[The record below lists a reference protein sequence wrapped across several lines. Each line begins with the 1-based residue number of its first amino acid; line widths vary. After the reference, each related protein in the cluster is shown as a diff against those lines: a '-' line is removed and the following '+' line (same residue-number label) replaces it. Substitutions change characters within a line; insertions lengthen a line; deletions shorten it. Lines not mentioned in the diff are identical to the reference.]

1 MWTGHTGVLGVS
13 RKDHLFSFYKGK
25 IMDDLEKRRI
35 YNLIQLALKS
45 LQNDKFQINS
55 YSPYYAVNGTSGIK
69 FSVKINETEL
79 AFFAGFST
87 DKKYENQ
94 LLFGVLKSDCNEK
107 VSKLNHLDDDE
118 NENKIQEKIK
128 IDTKFTSLE
137 ENSKKE
143 KISKWLNE
151 QIRTFL
157 SMYSLF
163 NGSLKKSS
171 NEEQNPIKRKLI
183 LSFTCLLF
191 GCLGVHRFLLRQWGS
206 GFLQLFTMG
215 GFYIWWIIDTIR
227 LFTGNYPDSDG
238 ILFKDKITE
247 YKDAHK
253 VEYEKEIES
262 YENIDTKTW
271 FKVVELPWLI
281 TVLGIMPSCF
291 CPIFAETN
299 EIVFIALAAV
309 SSIIF
314 LIGLISI
321 FTTIG
326 KKRKIRIANG
336 ITITK
341 NPYTWFLSKIGKI
354 TCGTI
359 IFILGIGIFALIAI
373 FSNFIRANL
382 SGSSSFSGN
391 SENANSSSTGTKI
404 KPMYWWACNYCG
416 TKIQSYSSPRNGSW
430 MCPSSPTSDK
440 VHRWQN
446 HGQVGNINFQC
457 SKCGL
462 TLNLNGNPISSS
474 TSCGGTS
481 SHNWCKL

>member
-1 MWTGHTGVLGVS
+1 
-13 RKDHLFSFYKGK
+13 
-25 IMDDLEKRRI
+25 MDDLEKRKI
-35 YNLIQLALKS
+35 YNLIQLALQAFQSNKY
-45 LQNDKFQINS
+45 QINS
-55 YSPYYAVNGTSGIK
+55 YTPYYAVNGTSGIK
-69 FSVKINETEL
+69 FSVKVNETEL

-118 NENKIQEKIK
+118 NGNKIQEKIK

-137 ENSKKE
+137 ENSQKE

-171 NEEQNPIKRKLI
+171 NKEQNPIKRKLI

-227 LFTGNYPDSDG
+227 IFTGNYPDSDG

-247 YKDAHK
+247 YKDANK

-271 FKVVELPWLI
+271 FKIVELPWLI
-281 TVLGIMPSCF
+281 TVLGIVPSCF

-321 FTTIG
+321 FATIG
-326 KKRKIRIANG
+326 KKRKIRIVND
-336 ITITK
+336 IPITK
-341 NPYTWFLSKIGKI
+341 NPYTWFLSKIGKAV
-354 TCGTI
+354 CGTTI
-359 IFILGIGIFALIAI
+359 LVLGIGIFVLIAI
-373 FSNFIRANL
+373 FTTSVSKSL
-382 SGSSSFSGN
+382 SGEGSSSSLSSG
-391 SENANSSSTGTKI
+391 SKSSSNSKSGDNSISAGTNNKKSI
-404 KPMYWWACNYCG
+404 RYYYCEYCG
-416 TKIQSYSSPRNGSW
+416 GKYSSISSLTSNSCPRYPYGGTGRHKLYEGSEKSQYYCKYCGQGYSSISNLTSNTCPRNPNGKRRH
-430 MCPSSPTSDK
+430 SPA
-440 VHRWQN
+440 
-446 HGQVGNINFQC
+446 
-457 SKCGL
+457 L
-462 TLNLNGNPISSS
+462 
-474 TSCGGTS
+474 
-481 SHNWCKL
+481 

>member
-1 MWTGHTGVLGVS
+1 
-13 RKDHLFSFYKGK
+13 
-25 IMDDLEKRRI
+25 MDDLEKRKI
-35 YNLIQLALKS
+35 YNLIQLALQAFQSNKY
-45 LQNDKFQINS
+45 QINS
-55 YSPYYAVNGTSGIK
+55 YTPYYGENGTSGIK
-69 FSVKINETEL
+69 FSVKVNETEL

-107 VSKLNHLDDDE
+107 VSKLKHLDDDE
-118 NENKIQEKIK
+118 NGNKIQEKIK
-128 IDTKFTSLE
+128 IDTRFTSLE
-137 ENSKKE
+137 ENSQKE

-171 NEEQNPIKRKLI
+171 NKEQNPIKRKLI

-238 ILFKDKITE
+238 ILLKDKIRE
-247 YKDAHK
+247 YKDANK

-271 FKVVELPWLI
+271 FKIVELPWLI
-281 TVLGIMPSCF
+281 TVLGIVPSCF

-321 FTTIG
+321 FATIG
-326 KKRKIRIANG
+326 KKRKIRIVND
-336 ITITK
+336 IPITK
-341 NPYTWFLSKIGKI
+341 NPYTWFLSKIGKAV
-354 TCGTI
+354 CGTTI
-359 IFILGIGIFALIAI
+359 LVLGIGIFVLIAI
-373 FSNFIRANL
+373 FTTSVSKSLSSGSTSSKRAT
-382 SGSSSFSGN
+382 SGSSGSTRGSN
-391 SENANSSSTGTKI
+391 SASTEKSNKTSI
-404 KPMYWWACNYCG
+404 KYYYCEYCG
-416 TKIQSYSSPRNGSW
+416 HKEINLKLLLSGHCNRHPTAPYSVHHKLYEGTIKSDYYCKYCGHKERTIDHLTSGYCQKHPNGSGKGHHL
-430 MCPSSPTSDK
+430 PA
-440 VHRWQN
+440 
-446 HGQVGNINFQC
+446 
-457 SKCGL
+457 L
-462 TLNLNGNPISSS
+462 
-474 TSCGGTS
+474 
-481 SHNWCKL
+481 

>member
-1 MWTGHTGVLGVS
+1 
-13 RKDHLFSFYKGK
+13 
-25 IMDDLEKRRI
+25 MDDLEKRKI
-35 YNLIQLALKS
+35 YNFIQLT
-45 LQNDKFQINS
+45 LQAFQSNKYQINS
-55 YSPYYAVNGTSGIK
+55 YTPYYAVNGTSGIK
-69 FSVKINETEL
+69 FSVKVNETEL

-118 NENKIQEKIK
+118 NGNKIQEKIK

-137 ENSKKE
+137 ENSQKE

-171 NEEQNPIKRKLI
+171 NKEQNPIKRKLI

-191 GCLGVHRFLLRQWGS
+191 GCLGVHRFFLRQWGS

-271 FKVVELPWLI
+271 FKIVELPWLI
-281 TVLGIMPSCF
+281 TVLGVTVACILSLIPNQTDLQTYIYLS
-291 CPIFAETN
+291 I
-299 EIVFIALAAV
+299 

-314 LIGLISI
+314 LIGLIAI
-321 FTTIG
+321 FATID
-326 KKRKIRIANG
+326 KKRKIRIAND
-336 ITITK
+336 IPLSK
-341 NPYTWFLSKIGKI
+341 NPYTWFLSKTGKI

-373 FSNFIRANL
+373 FTTSVSKSLSSESTSSNRATSESSDSTRGSNSASTEKSNKTSIKYYYCEYCGHKEINLKLLL
-382 SGSSSFSGN
+382 SGHCN
-391 SENANSSSTGTKI
+391 RHPTDPYNAHHKLYEGTI
-404 KPMYWWACNYCG
+404 KSDYYCKYCG
-416 TKIQSYSSPRNGSW
+416 HKERTIDHLTSGYCQKHPNGSGKGHHL
-430 MCPSSPTSDK
+430 PA
-440 VHRWQN
+440 
-446 HGQVGNINFQC
+446 
-457 SKCGL
+457 L
-462 TLNLNGNPISSS
+462 
-474 TSCGGTS
+474 
-481 SHNWCKL
+481 

>member
-1 MWTGHTGVLGVS
+1 MT
-13 RKDHLFSFYKGK
+13 Y
-25 IMDDLEKRRI
+25 
-35 YNLIQLALKS
+35 
-45 LQNDKFQINS
+45 QINS
-55 YSPYYAVNGTSGIK
+55 YTPYYAVNRTSGIK
-69 FSVKINETEL
+69 FSVKVNETEL

-107 VSKLNHLDDDE
+107 VSKLKHLDDDE
-118 NENKIQEKIK
+118 NGNKIQEKIK
-128 IDTKFTSLE
+128 IDTRFTSLE
-137 ENSKKE
+137 ENSQKE

-171 NEEQNPIKRKLI
+171 NKEQNPIKRKLI

-271 FKVVELPWLI
+271 FKIVELSWLI
-281 TVLGIMPSCF
+281 TVLGIVPSCF

-299 EIVFIALAAV
+299 EIVFIAFAAV

-321 FTTIG
+321 FATIG
-326 KKRKIRIANG
+326 KKRKIRIVND
-336 ITITK
+336 IPITK
-341 NPYTWFLSKIGKI
+341 NPYTWFLSKIGKAV
-354 TCGTI
+354 CGTT
-359 IFILGIGIFALIAI
+359 ILVLSIGIFVLIAI
-373 FSNFIRANL
+373 FTTSVSKSLSSGSTSSIRAT
-382 SGSSSFSGN
+382 SGSSGSTRGSN
-391 SENANSSSTGTKI
+391 SASTEKSNKTSI
-404 KPMYWWACNYCG
+404 KYYYCEYCG
-416 TKIQSYSSPRNGSW
+416 HKEINLKLLLSGHCNRHPTAPYSAHHKLYEGTIKSDYYCKYCGHKERTIDHLTSGYCQKHPNGSGKGHHL
-430 MCPSSPTSDK
+430 PA
-440 VHRWQN
+440 
-446 HGQVGNINFQC
+446 
-457 SKCGL
+457 L
-462 TLNLNGNPISSS
+462 
-474 TSCGGTS
+474 
-481 SHNWCKL
+481 

>member
-1 MWTGHTGVLGVS
+1 
-13 RKDHLFSFYKGK
+13 
-25 IMDDLEKRRI
+25 MDDLEKRRI
-35 YNLIQLALKS
+35 YNLIQLALQS
-45 LQNDKFQINS
+45 LQNDKFQINC
-55 YSPYYAVNGTSGIK
+55 YAPYYAVNGTSGIK
-69 FSVKINETEL
+69 FSVKVNETEL

-107 VSKLNHLDDDE
+107 VSKLKHLDDDE
-118 NENKIQEKIK
+118 NGNKIQEKIK
-128 IDTKFTSLE
+128 IDTRFTSLE
-137 ENSKKE
+137 ENSQKE

-171 NEEQNPIKRKLI
+171 NKEQNPIKRKLI

-271 FKVVELPWLI
+271 FKIVELPWLI
-281 TVLGIMPSCF
+281 TVLGIVLSCF

-321 FTTIG
+321 FATIG
-326 KKRKIRIANG
+326 KKRKIRIVND
-336 ITITK
+336 IPITK
-341 NPYTWFLSKIGKI
+341 NPYTWFLSKIGKAV
-354 TCGTI
+354 CGTTI
-359 IFILGIGIFALIAI
+359 LVLGIGIFVLIAI
-373 FSNFIRANL
+373 FTTSVSKSLSSGSTSSKRAT
-382 SGSSSFSGN
+382 SGSSGSTRGSN
-391 SENANSSSTGTKI
+391 SASTEKSNKTSI
-404 KPMYWWACNYCG
+404 KYYYCEYCG
-416 TKIQSYSSPRNGSW
+416 HKEINLKLLLSGHCNRHPTAPYSAHHKLYEGTIKSDYYCKYCGHKERTIDHLTSGYCQKHPNGSGKGHHL
-430 MCPSSPTSDK
+430 PA
-440 VHRWQN
+440 
-446 HGQVGNINFQC
+446 
-457 SKCGL
+457 L
-462 TLNLNGNPISSS
+462 
-474 TSCGGTS
+474 
-481 SHNWCKL
+481 

>member
-1 MWTGHTGVLGVS
+1 MSVFFIFILRERRRAS
-13 RKDHLFSFYKGK
+13 S
-25 IMDDLEKRRI
+25 KR
-35 YNLIQLALKS
+35 LKV
-45 LQNDKFQINS
+45 NS
-55 YSPYYAVNGTSGIK
+55 VR
-69 FSVKINETEL
+69 
-79 AFFAGFST
+79 

-107 VSKLNHLDDDE
+107 VSKLKHLDDDE
-118 NENKIQEKIK
+118 NGNKIQEKIK
-128 IDTKFTSLE
+128 IDTRFTSLE
-137 ENSKKE
+137 ENSQKE

-171 NEEQNPIKRKLI
+171 NKEQNPIKRKLI

-238 ILFKDKITE
+238 ILLKDKIRE
-247 YKDAHK
+247 YKDANK

-271 FKVVELPWLI
+271 FKIVELPWLI
-281 TVLGIMPSCF
+281 TVLGIVPSCF

-321 FTTIG
+321 FATIG
-326 KKRKIRIANG
+326 KKRKIRIVND
-336 ITITK
+336 IPITK
-341 NPYTWFLSKIGKI
+341 NPYTWFLSKIGKAV
-354 TCGTI
+354 CGTTI
-359 IFILGIGIFALIAI
+359 LVLGIGIFVLIAI
-373 FSNFIRANL
+373 FTTSVSKSLSSGSTSSKRAT
-382 SGSSSFSGN
+382 SGSSGSTRGSN
-391 SENANSSSTGTKI
+391 SASTEKSNKTSI
-404 KPMYWWACNYCG
+404 KYYYCEYCG
-416 TKIQSYSSPRNGSW
+416 HKEINLKLLLSGHCNRHPTAPYSAHHKLYEGTIKSDYYCKYCGHKERTIDHLTSGYCQKHTNGSGKGHHL
-430 MCPSSPTSDK
+430 PA
-440 VHRWQN
+440 
-446 HGQVGNINFQC
+446 
-457 SKCGL
+457 L
-462 TLNLNGNPISSS
+462 
-474 TSCGGTS
+474 
-481 SHNWCKL
+481 

>member
-1 MWTGHTGVLGVS
+1 
-13 RKDHLFSFYKGK
+13 
-25 IMDDLEKRRI
+25 MDDLEKRKI
-35 YNLIQLALKS
+35 YNLIQLALQAFQSNKY
-45 LQNDKFQINS
+45 QINS
-55 YSPYYAVNGTSGIK
+55 YTLYYAVNGTSGIK
-69 FSVKINETEL
+69 FSVKVNETEL
-79 AFFAGFST
+79 AFFAGFSA

-107 VSKLNHLDDDE
+107 VSKLNHLDEDE
-118 NENKIQEKIK
+118 NGNKIQEKIK

-137 ENSKKE
+137 ENSQKE

-171 NEEQNPIKRKLI
+171 SKEQNPIARKNI
-183 LSFTCLLF
+183 LSMICLLF
-191 GCLGVHRFLLRQWGS
+191 GLLGIHRFILRQWGS
-206 GFLQLFTMG
+206 GFLQLFTVG
-215 GFYIWWIIDTIR
+215 GFGLWWLIDTIR

-281 TVLGIMPSCF
+281 TVLGIVPSCF
-291 CPIFAETN
+291 CPIFAETS

-314 LIGLISI
+314 LIGLIAV
-321 FTTIG
+321 FATIG

-336 ITITK
+336 RPITK
-341 NPYTWFLSKIGKI
+341 NPYTWFLSKIGKV

-359 IFILGIGIFALIAI
+359 IFILSVGIFALIAI
-373 FSNFIRANL
+373 FTTSISKTLSGGTTSSNRAT
-382 SGSSSFSGN
+382 SGSSDSTRGSN
-391 SENANSSSTGTKI
+391 SASTEKSNKTSI
-404 KPMYWWACNYCG
+404 KYYYCEYCG
-416 TKIQSYSSPRNGSW
+416 GKYSSISSLTSNSCPRYPYDGTGKHKLYEGTEKPQYYCKYCGQGYSSISTLTSNTCPRN
-430 MCPSSPTSDK
+430 P
-440 VHRWQN
+440 
-446 HGQVGNINFQC
+446 
-457 SKCGL
+457 
-462 TLNLNGNPISSS
+462 NGNRRHSPA
-474 TSCGGTS
+474 
-481 SHNWCKL
+481 L

>member
-1 MWTGHTGVLGVS
+1 
-13 RKDHLFSFYKGK
+13 
-25 IMDDLEKRRI
+25 MDDLEKRKI
-35 YNLIQLALKS
+35 YNLIQLALQAFQSNKY
-45 LQNDKFQINS
+45 QINS
-55 YSPYYAVNGTSGIK
+55 YTPYYAENGTSGIK
-69 FSVKINETEL
+69 FSVKVNETEL

-107 VSKLNHLDDDE
+107 VSKLKHLDDDE
-118 NENKIQEKIK
+118 NGNKIQEKIK
-128 IDTKFTSLE
+128 IDTRFTSLE
-137 ENSKKE
+137 ENSQKE

-171 NEEQNPIKRKLI
+171 NKEQNPIKRKLI

-238 ILFKDKITE
+238 ILLKDKSRE
-247 YKDAHK
+247 YKDANK

-271 FKVVELPWLI
+271 FKIVELPWLI
-281 TVLGIMPSCF
+281 TVLGIVPSCF

-321 FTTIG
+321 FATIG
-326 KKRKIRIANG
+326 KKRKIRIVND
-336 ITITK
+336 IPITK
-341 NPYTWFLSKIGKI
+341 NPYTWFLSKIGKAV
-354 TCGTI
+354 CGTTI
-359 IFILGIGIFALIAI
+359 LVLGIGIFVLIAI
-373 FSNFIRANL
+373 FTTSVSKSLSSGSTSSKRAT
-382 SGSSSFSGN
+382 SGSSGSTRGSN
-391 SENANSSSTGTKI
+391 SASTEKSNKTSMK
-404 KPMYWWACNYCG
+404 YYYCEYCG
-416 TKIQSYSSPRNGSW
+416 HKEINLKLLLSGHCNRHPTAPYSAHHKLYEGTIKSDYYCKYCGHKERTIDHLTSGYCQKHPNGSGKGHHL
-430 MCPSSPTSDK
+430 PA
-440 VHRWQN
+440 
-446 HGQVGNINFQC
+446 
-457 SKCGL
+457 L
-462 TLNLNGNPISSS
+462 
-474 TSCGGTS
+474 
-481 SHNWCKL
+481 